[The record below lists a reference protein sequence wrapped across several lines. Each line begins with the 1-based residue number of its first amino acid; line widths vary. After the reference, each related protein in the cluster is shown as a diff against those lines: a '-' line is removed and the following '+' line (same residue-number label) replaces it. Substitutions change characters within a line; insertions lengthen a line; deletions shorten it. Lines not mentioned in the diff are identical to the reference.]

1 MLKSVKCGILTET
14 NVGGARLSR
23 RYFVRTSSLK
33 EGMKV
38 DQSIIDKTRRVLIA
52 RGTILDDYLIEAL
65 GRLGINGV
73 YIREGEDVEVTS
85 PIEHGPVSEETQ
97 KKIEKLTVADRSRV
111 TLTESVKKRVQEGI
125 SYLYSNTDANDFAD
139 ASKNIATEL
148 LKAIDAN
155 DALAVDIGML
165 KVSDEYTFKHSVDV
179 ATMAMV
185 VAKKM
190 GFSEEEVYDIGVAGL
205 LHDLGKAKVPP
216 EILNKPGK
224 LTEEEFEVMKKH
236 SLYSYNILKDNKGI
250 KDSVKLAVLQH
261 HEKINGQGYPMGLTS
276 PQICKFAKIL
286 TVVDIYDALVTERP
300 YKAAFTQRDAVEML
314 MAMTY
319 ELDMDALKGFLG
331 SVILYPVNCIVQLSN
346 GESARVVENYT
357 EYILRPKVVGLQSGR
372 VYDLAYD
379 LNCANIIIP

>member
-1 MLKSVKCGILTET
+1 M
-14 NVGGARLSR
+14 SR

-52 RGTILDDYLIEAL
+52 RGTVLDTYLIEAL
-65 GRLGINGV
+65 KRLGINGV
-73 YIREGEDVEVTS
+73 YIREGEDAEPVLPKEDVK
-85 PIEHGPVSEETQ
+85 VSE
-97 KKIEKLTVADRSRV
+97 KARKVIEKLTVEDRTRV
-111 TLTESVKKRVQEGI
+111 TLSESVKKRVQEGI
-125 SYLYSNTDANDFAD
+125 SYLYSNTEAEDFAD
-139 ASKNIATEL
+139 ASKSIASEL
-148 LKAIDAN
+148 LKAIDDN
-155 DALAVDIGML
+155 DALAVDISML

-179 ATMAMV
+179 ATMAMI

-190 GFSEEEVYDIGVAGL
+190 GYLEEEVYDIGVAGL

-224 LTEEEFEVMKKH
+224 LTEEEFEIMKKH
-236 SLYSYNILKDNKGI
+236 SIHSYNILKENKGI

-261 HEKINGQGYPMGLTS
+261 HEKINGQGYPMGLEAS
-276 PQICKFAKIL
+276 QICKFAKIL

-346 GESARVVENYT
+346 GETARVVENYT
-357 EYILRPKVVGLQSGR
+357 EYILRPKVVGLQSGKI
-372 VYDLAYD
+372 YDLAYD
-379 LNCANIIIP
+379 LGCANIIIP

>member
-1 MLKSVKCGILTET
+1 
-14 NVGGARLSR
+14 
-23 RYFVRTSSLK
+23 
-33 EGMKV
+33 MKV
-38 DQSIIDKTRRVLIA
+38 DQSLIDKTGRVLIA
-52 RGTILDDYLIEAL
+52 RGMILDNYLIEAL
-65 GRLGINGV
+65 GRLGIDGV
-73 YIREGEDVEVTS
+73 YIREGEDVEIVAALDY
-85 PIEHGPVSEETQ
+85 GPVSEETQ

-139 ASKNIATEL
+139 ASKSIASDL
-148 LKAIDAN
+148 LKAIDDN

-165 KVSDEYTFKHSVDV
+165 KISDEYTFKHSVDV

-205 LHDLGKAKVPP
+205 LHDLGKSKVPS

-236 SLYSYNILKDNKGI
+236 SLYSYNILKNTTGI
-250 KDSVKLAVLQH
+250 KDTVKLAVLQH
-261 HEKINGQGYPMGLTS
+261 HEKINGQGYPMGLVS
-276 PQICKFAKIL
+276 SQISKFAKIL

-300 YKAAFTQRDAVEML
+300 YKAAFSQRDAVEML

>member
-1 MLKSVKCGILTET
+1 
-14 NVGGARLSR
+14 
-23 RYFVRTSSLK
+23 
-33 EGMKV
+33 MKV

-52 RGTILDDYLIEAL
+52 RGTVLDTYLIEAL
-65 GRLGINGV
+65 KRLGINGV
-73 YIREGEDVEVTS
+73 YIREGEDAAPVLPKEDVK
-85 PIEHGPVSEETQ
+85 VSE
-97 KKIEKLTVADRSRV
+97 KARKVIEKLTVEDRTRV
-111 TLTESVKKRVQEGI
+111 TLSESVKKRVQEGI
-125 SYLYSNTDANDFAD
+125 SYLYSNTEAEDFAD
-139 ASKNIATEL
+139 ASKSIASEL
-148 LKAIDAN
+148 LKAIDDN
-155 DALAVDIGML
+155 DALAVDISML

-179 ATMAMV
+179 ATMAMI

-190 GFSEEEVYDIGVAGL
+190 GYSEEEVYDIGVAGL

-224 LTEEEFEVMKKH
+224 LTEEEFEIMKKH
-236 SLYSYNILKDNKGI
+236 SIHSYNILKENKGI

-261 HEKINGQGYPMGLTS
+261 HEKINGQGYPMGLVS
-276 PQICKFAKIL
+276 SQICKFAKIL

-346 GESARVVENYT
+346 GETARVVENYT
-357 EYILRPKVVGLQSGR
+357 EYILRPKVVGLQSGK

-379 LNCANIIIP
+379 LGCANIIIP

>member
-85 PIEHGPVSEETQ
+85 PVEHGPVSEETQ

-224 LTEEEFEVMKKH
+224 LTEEECEVMKKH

>member
-85 PIEHGPVSEETQ
+85 PVEHGPVSEETQ

>member
-1 MLKSVKCGILTET
+1 
-14 NVGGARLSR
+14 LSR

-52 RGTILDDYLIEAL
+52 RGTVLDTYLIEAL
-65 GRLGINGV
+65 KRLGINGV
-73 YIREGEDVEVTS
+73 YIREGEDAEPVLPKEDVK
-85 PIEHGPVSEETQ
+85 VSE
-97 KKIEKLTVADRSRV
+97 KARKVIEKLTVEDRTRV
-111 TLTESVKKRVQEGI
+111 TLSESVKKRVQEGI
-125 SYLYSNTDANDFAD
+125 SYLYSNTEAEDFAD
-139 ASKNIATEL
+139 ASKSIASEL
-148 LKAIDAN
+148 LKAIDDN
-155 DALAVDIGML
+155 DALAVDISML

-179 ATMAMV
+179 ATMAMI

-190 GFSEEEVYDIGVAGL
+190 GYSEEEVYDIGVAGL

-224 LTEEEFEVMKKH
+224 LTEEEFEIMKKH
-236 SLYSYNILKDNKGI
+236 SIHSYNILKENKGI

-261 HEKINGQGYPMGLTS
+261 HEKINGQGYPMGLEAS
-276 PQICKFAKIL
+276 QICKFAKIL

-346 GESARVVENYT
+346 GETARVVENYT
-357 EYILRPKVVGLQSGR
+357 EYILRPKVVGLQSGK

-379 LNCANIIIP
+379 LGCANIIIP

>member
-73 YIREGEDVEVTS
+73 YIREGEDVQVTS
-85 PIEHGPVSEETQ
+85 PVEHGPVSEETQ

>member
-1 MLKSVKCGILTET
+1 MYCGILTKI
-14 NVGGARLSR
+14 NLGGAGLSK
-23 RYFVRTSSLK
+23 RYFVKTNSLIA
-33 EGMKV
+33 GMKV
-38 DQSIIDKTRRVLIA
+38 DQSIVDKTGRVLIA
-52 RGTILDDYLIEAL
+52 RGVRLDAYLIDAL
-65 GRLGINGV
+65 KRLEISGV
-73 YIREGEDVEVTS
+73 YIREGEDKEPTKSKDDVK
-85 PIEHGPVSEETQ
+85 VS
-97 KKIEKLTVADRSRV
+97 KKAQRIIEKLTVEDRTRV
-111 TLTESVKKRVQEGI
+111 TLSESVKQRVQEGI
-125 SYLYSNTDANDFAD
+125 SYLYSNTDAEDFAD
-139 ASKNIATEL
+139 ASKNIAAEL
-148 LKAIDAN
+148 LKAIDDN
-155 DALAVDIGML
+155 DALAVDISML

-190 GFSEEEVYDIGVAGL
+190 GYSEEEVYDIGVAGL

-224 LTEEEFEVMKKH
+224 LTEEEFEIMKKH
-236 SLYSYNILKDNKGI
+236 SIHSYNILKDNVGI
-250 KDSVKLAVLQH
+250 KDCVKLAVLQH
-261 HEKINGQGYPMGLTS
+261 HEKINGQGYPMGLMS
-276 PQICKFAKIL
+276 EQICKFAKIL

-346 GESARVVENYT
+346 GERARVVENYS
-357 EYILRPKVVGLQSGR
+357 ESILRPKVVGLQSGK